1 MLLDLDQGRLWVFL
15 LGLGGFALLEA
26 LWPAGRRMGAR
37 GPRWLRHGALAAF
50 NTLVMRTLV
59 FVPLLLW
66 MVWLEEQGW
75 GLVRILGLVGI
86 PELIFSVLVL
96 DALDYLWHRANHRV
110 PFLWRFHKIHHSDRE
125 LDVTTALRF
134 HPGELF
140 LSGFAKAFWL
150 AALGPTPVAWFLFEA
165 LVSASAQFHHA
176 DLRLAPKVERFLR
189 WLWVT
194 PTFHGAHHLVD
205 RRWGDRNFSTLVPL
219 WDWLFRTYAAP
230 PGPLEKGAEAQA
242 FGLPEGRQ
250 EADRP
255 LALLLDPFRGLNQ
268 TGMRHLEPLQRS
280 LKNDESI

>member
-26 LWPAGRRMGAR
+26 LWPAGRRTGAR

-50 NTLVMRTLV
+50 NTLAMRTLV

-86 PELIFSVLVL
+86 PELVFSVLVL

-219 WDWLFRTYAAP
+219 WDWLFSTYAAP
-230 PGPLEKGAEAQA
+230 PGPLGKRAEPRA

-255 LALLLDPFRGLNQ
+255 LALLLGPFWGLNQ
-268 TGMRHLEPLQRS
+268 TGMRHLEPHQRS
-280 LKNDESI
+280 LKNDEST

>member
-15 LGLGGFALLEA
+15 LGLGGFAFLEA
-26 LWPAGRRMGAR
+26 LWPAGRRRGAR
-37 GPRWLRHGALAAF
+37 GPRWLRHGALAAL
-50 NTLVMRTLV
+50 NTLVMRALV

-66 MVWLEEQGW
+66 MVWLEEEGW

-86 PELIFSVLVL
+86 PELIFSVLAL
-96 DALDYLWHRANHRV
+96 DAFDYVWHRANHWV

-219 WDWLFRTYAAP
+219 WDWLFSSYAAP
-230 PGPLEKGAEAQA
+230 PGPLDERGEPRA
-242 FGLPEGRQ
+242 FGLPEGRGHT
-250 EADRP
+250 DRP
-255 LALLLDPFRGLNQ
+255 LALLLGPFRGLNQ
-268 TGMRHLEPLQRS
+268 RGMRHVGPLHRS
-280 LKNDESI
+280 QE

>member
-15 LGLGGFALLEA
+15 LGLGGFAFLEA
-26 LWPAGRRMGAR
+26 LWPAGRRRGAR
-37 GPRWLRHGALAAF
+37 GPRWLRHGALAAL
-50 NTLVMRTLV
+50 NTLVMRALV

-66 MVWLEEQGW
+66 MVWLEEEGW

-86 PELIFSVLVL
+86 PELIFSVLAL
-96 DALDYLWHRANHRV
+96 DAFDYVWHRANHRV

-219 WDWLFRTYAAP
+219 WDWLFSSYAAP
-230 PGPLEKGAEAQA
+230 PGPLDERGEPRA
-242 FGLPEGRQ
+242 FGLPEGR
-250 EADRP
+250 
-255 LALLLDPFRGLNQ
+255 
-268 TGMRHLEPLQRS
+268 S
-280 LKNDESI
+280 V